1 MSVSSSHPSDRVSQ
15 PLPLPSGARN
25 AIFKDLPNSKLRRT
39 VLGTVLFSAFYASLL
54 RCLRSRVLF
63 AARFAMIR
71 VTAGCGAHNFCLVH
85 HRDWISCELAQ
96 RRLARCPECR
106 VQIQQDPAAARPRS
120 PVNVGIRAAIQAE
133 QERSARNPAATVPL
147 ISSSELSLSDH
158 HIGKGSFGEGLY
170 NGAKVACTC
179 NIAHCQA
186 IMVRGSVIA
195 I

>member
-1 MSVSSSHPSDRVSQ
+1 MSQ
-15 PLPLPSGARN
+15 PLPLASGARN

-106 VQIQQDPAAARPRS
+106 VQIQQDPAALV
-120 PVNVGIRAAIQAE
+120 VNVGIRGGYPGRARALSAQSRSDRASH
-133 QERSARNPAATVPL
+133 QLERAVAVGPPHRQRLVWGGPVQWRESC
-147 ISSSELSLSDH
+147 
-158 HIGKGSFGEGLY
+158 LY
-170 NGAKVACTC
+170 
-179 NIAHCQA
+179 
-186 IMVRGSVIA
+186 M
-195 I
+195 